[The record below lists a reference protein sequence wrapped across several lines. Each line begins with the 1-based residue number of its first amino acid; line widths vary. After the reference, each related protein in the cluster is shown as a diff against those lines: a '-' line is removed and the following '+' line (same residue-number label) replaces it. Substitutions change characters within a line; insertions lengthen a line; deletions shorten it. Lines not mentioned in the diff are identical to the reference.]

1 MKRVQSLSRSL
12 LTSSR
17 ENPDLFA
24 SRQSAQSFPLPQN
37 PGPSFSLCEESGHYN
52 FTMPRIAAGVG
63 RRRWGRLSVTFVTV
77 ALTGLFLVASFSGAH
92 WAGPSASSLLAGG
105 GDGTNPVGADL
116 TWAQLQDPVLSETQ
130 RGPTA
135 LVADN
140 NPRWPAVVATVPVGY
155 YPVGGAYDAATGQ
168 VFVTNTGPHPGMD
181 FSPSNV
187 SVIDDTTDKA
197 VASVPVGI
205 EPWAA
210 TYDSAKGEVFVL
222 DFGLGDVSVI
232 SDTTDKV
239 VATVPVGSSPWAIV
253 YDAATGQVFVANEA
267 SNNVSVISDATNT
280 VVTTIPIDFGPTGV
294 AYDAATGQVFVT
306 QSQSNS
312 VSVISDKTDKVVA
325 TVPVDYDP
333 WGTVYDAAKGEVFV
347 TNVDS
352 NNVSVISDAT
362 DTVVATVPVG
372 SDPEWAAYDTAKGDV
387 FVTNCGEV
395 CWTGGSG
402 SGNVSVI
409 NDTTDKVV
417 AWIQVGSYP
426 SGVAY
431 DAATGQVFVANYG
444 SDDVSVISFTSPAY
458 AVTFTT
464 NPTSCGSITLNGTD
478 YTDGQL
484 ATVPEGNY
492 TVSATA
498 CTGYTLQSL
507 SGTGS
512 VSVGSGKA
520 TVDGVGGIA
529 ATFSADSTFGFLGL
543 PGDGG
548 YFVLGAVAAAVVAVA
563 VGTLLVRSR
572 RNSQRDTSESSGGS
586 ALSSL
591 QAEQLLRPSTEVQAV
606 PLTEG
611 HYCLAVC

>member
-1 MKRVQSLSRSL
+1 M
-12 LTSSR
+12 
-17 ENPDLFA
+17 
-24 SRQSAQSFPLPQN
+24 
-37 PGPSFSLCEESGHYN
+37 
-52 FTMPRIAAGVG
+52 
-63 RRRWGRLSVTFVTV
+63 
-77 ALTGLFLVASFSGAH
+77 
-92 WAGPSASSLLAGG
+92 
-105 GDGTNPVGADL
+105 
-116 TWAQLQDPVLSETQ
+116 
-130 RGPTA
+130 
-135 LVADN
+135 
-140 NPRWPAVVATVPVGY
+140 
-155 YPVGGAYDAATGQ
+155 
-168 VFVTNTGPHPGMD
+168 FVTNTGPHPGMD
-181 FSPSNV
+181 LSPSNV
-187 SVIDDTTDKA
+187 SVINDTTDKA

-232 SDTTDKV
+232 SDKTDKV
-239 VATVPVGSSPWAIV
+239 VATVPVGSSPWAIA

-267 SNNVSVISDATNT
+267 SNNVSVISDTT
-280 VVTTIPIDFGPTGV
+280 DKVVATIPIDFGPTGA

-312 VSVISDKTDKVVA
+312 VSAISDTTDKVVA
-325 TVPVDYDP
+325 IVPVGYDP
-333 WGTVYDAAKGEVFV
+333 WGAVYDAAKGEVFV

-372 SDPEWAAYDTAKGDV
+372 SDPGWAAYDAAKGDV

-417 AWIQVGSYP
+417 AWIPVGSYP

-444 SDDVSVISFTSPAY
+444 SDDVSVISFAPPAY
-458 AVTFTT
+458 TVTFTT
-464 NPTSCGSITLNGTD
+464 NPTSCGSITLNGTT

-484 ATVPEGNY
+484 VTVPEGNY
-492 TVSATA
+492 TVSAAA
-498 CTGYTLQSL
+498 CTGYTLQNL

-512 VSVGSGKA
+512 VSVSSGKA
-520 TVDGVGGIA
+520 TVGGVGGIA
-529 ATFSADSTFGFLGL
+529 ATFSADSTLGFLGL
-543 PGDGG
+543 PGDDG
-548 YFVLGAVAAAVVAVA
+548 YYALGAVAAAVVAAA
-563 VGTLLVRSR
+563 VGALLVRSW

-586 ALSSL
+586 APSSEP
-591 QAEQLLRPSTEVQAV
+591 AEQLSRRSTEVRAV

-611 HYCLAVC
+611 YYCLACGLSTRQGVKFCHNCGAPLPPAGPQ